1 MIKNKKISST
11 LKDARRSAEITLHE
25 ATIKG
30 RRAEHYHIRRAARE
44 WIKHIIALVI
54 IAIFVVLIIVV
65 AIINKVT

>member
-1 MIKNKKISST
+1 MKHKHLKT
-11 LKDARRSAEITLHE
+11 LYEEARLDAKITLHE

-54 IAIFVVLIIVV
+54 IAILALVIII
-65 AIINKVT
+65 ATIISKIRG